1 MADVK
6 VYMKGKLAK
15 KGKAL
20 KSKRMRQFNML
31 KNSKQEVLNELHDH
45 TYEQPIELDDA
56 SAHFEVGPSTSKS
69 PWFEGR

>member
-1 MADVK
+1 
-6 VYMKGKLAK
+6 
-15 KGKAL
+15 
-20 KSKRMRQFNML
+20 MRQFNML

-69 PWFEGR
+69 PWFEER